1 MVYFFF
7 LRNAY
12 LKKNVYVFSLLD
24 SKSLDAKEQ
33 ENCREEKTCYIYSA
47 RQAVH
52 LAVGLDVQGLTRA
65 DKPTSNFHDYLKGL
79 LLSKRKY

>member
-52 LAVGLDVQGLTRA
+52 LAVGLDVQGITRA
-65 DKPTSNFHDYLKGL
+65 DKLTSMTT
-79 LLSKRKY
+79 